1 MLVNKDN
8 ALEILKSD
16 VTDFLYPFKMGGEF
30 NIVKYKKL
38 ILTLNDI
45 TRIYKSEELI
55 PKKLLSEIYL
65 TAEGISNESLYIKNF
80 DLGSMAKEIM
90 EKYYMLLSGESV
102 DDPKPEVGIII

>member
-16 VTDFLYPFKMGGEF
+16 VTDFLYPLKMGGEF
-30 NIVKYKKL
+30 NIGKYKKL
-38 ILTLNDI
+38 IFTLDDI
-45 TRIYKSEELI
+45 TRLYKTENLI

-65 TAEGISNESLYIKNF
+65 TAEGISNEPHHIKNF
-80 DLGSMAKEIM
+80 DLGSMAEEIM
-90 EKYYMLLSGESV
+90 EKYYMLLSGKSV